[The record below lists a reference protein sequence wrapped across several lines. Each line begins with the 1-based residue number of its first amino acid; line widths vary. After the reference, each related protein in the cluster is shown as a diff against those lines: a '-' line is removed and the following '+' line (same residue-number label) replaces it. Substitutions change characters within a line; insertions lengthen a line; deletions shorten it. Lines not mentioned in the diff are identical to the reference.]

1 MNRIRNEDE
10 DVRATEQVRCFGGE
24 TRVRR
29 FGHVQRR
36 NSESVSKKDAEVGT
50 GEAGRLEDD
59 KRDLCIYLVKENV
72 TLVIVRDE
80 DAEDRPWMETRDWL
94 QHLNGAAK
102 WGRR

>member
-1 MNRIRNEDE
+1 MNRIRNE

-24 TRVRR
+24 TRVRW
-29 FGHVQRR
+29 FGRVQRR
-36 NSESVSKKDAEVGT
+36 NSEYISKKDAEVGT

-72 TLVIVRDE
+72 TLIIVREE
-80 DAEDRPWMETRDWL
+80 DAEDQLYMETRDWL
-94 QHLNGAAK
+94 QHLNRAAK